1 MLQTETG
8 RPKAVST
15 INAKSDRSPL
25 YVQVRAVILERIEN
39 GTWKPGALL
48 PSEIAL
54 GRELGVSQGTVR
66 KGLDSLVGDQL
77 LVRRQGRGTFVAD
90 HTPAD
95 VLFRFFKIY
104 TQTGERVLPS
114 SRDVRVRQ
122 GAATK
127 REAGILKISADE
139 EVIRVARTRL
149 AGDRPIIREMIV
161 VPAATFPGLGT
172 DGTVPNTLYD
182 LFQHQYGITVSHA
195 NERIEAVAAPVRDA
209 RHLGLEVGAPLLKVD
224 RLTFGLGQRPIEWR
238 VSLCHLKGLQYIVEL
253 R

>member
-1 MLQTETG
+1 MS
-8 RPKAVST
+8 A
-15 INAKSDRSPL
+15 INAKAERRPL

-66 KGLDSLVGDQL
+66 KGLDSLVQDQL
-77 LVRRQGRGTFVAD
+77 LVRRQGSGTFVAD

-104 TQTGERVLPS
+104 TQSGERVLPS
-114 SRDVRVRQ
+114 SQDVRIRR
-122 GAATK
+122 GKATK
-127 REAGILKISADE
+127 REAGILKTATDAEIIRIS
-139 EVIRVARTRL
+139 RTRL
-149 AGDRPIIREMIV
+149 TARRPIIREMIAV
-161 VPAATFPGLGT
+161 SAAMFPDLGA
-172 DGTVPNTLYD
+172 DGSVPNTLYD
-182 LFQHQYGITVSHA
+182 LFQHQYGVTVSHA
-195 NERIEAVAAPVRDA
+195 QERIEAIAAPARDA
-209 RHLGLEVGAPLLKVD
+209 RYLGLQAGAPLLKVD
-224 RLTFGLGQRPIEWR
+224 RLTLGLGNRPIEWR